1 MIIAHFYY
9 IYLRMEGVDAL
20 GLVLDPGLD
29 VVQLGVGVLRLLV
42 DLLGQP
48 LQLLQPLNLVVDH
61 LVALLHAKGYIRYHN
76 SSTQVSKC
84 HF

>member
-1 MIIAHFYY
+1 M
-9 IYLRMEGVDAL
+9 YLRMEGVDAL

-61 LVALLHAKGYIRYHN
+61 LVALLNAKGTFIIIIQAISYH
-76 SSTQVSKC
+76 
-84 HF
+84 F